1 MRNQRKTGM
10 EKEETACRFLVSQ
23 GYEVL
28 ERNFYSHFGE
38 IDIVARDGEYLV
50 FVEVKYRKNA
60 AYGYPLEAVNGSKQ
74 QKIRK
79 TAEYY
84 LYRHNL
90 FSVPARFDV
99 VEILGKKIRVIKN
112 AF

>member
-1 MRNQRKTGM
+1 MKNKRKTGM

-28 ERNFYSHFGE
+28 ERNFYSRCGE
-38 IDIVARDGEYLV
+38 IDIVARDGEYLA
-50 FVEVKYRKNA
+50 FIEVKYRKSA
-60 AYGYPLEAVNGSKQ
+60 DFGYPSEAVNDRKQ